1 MSHCS
6 TIKLAHLAPRCVGNN
21 HELYDEMP
29 THGLAELKVMGDSIV
44 L

>member
-1 MSHCS
+1 MSHCP
-6 TIKLAHLAPRCVGNN
+6 TINLAHLAPRCVGNN

-29 THGLAELKVMGDSIV
+29 THVLAELKVMGDSIV